1 MYPEDVDRQSRCRL
15 PLPKREELS
24 GAAAQIYDSLA
35 DPKGGSIRGLRG
47 PGGIHLHSP
56 QLALHARALNHYL
69 RREAGLG
76 GRLRELV
83 ERRKASCAPAHATL
97 RAGKQDPCER
107 VRIRS
112 C

>member
-56 QLALHARALNHYL
+56 QLGSTLARSITICGA
-69 RREAGLG
+69 
-76 GRLRELV
+76 
-83 ERRKASCAPAHATL
+83 KPASACAFAN
-97 RAGKQDPCER
+97 
-107 VRIRS
+107 
-112 C
+112 